1 MKHLLHLFFAYFCE
15 KFEFMTIN
23 KPSFLSQ
30 IPPVLLNL
38 IIINSLFWLA
48 SVILPD
54 KLGFDFTDML
64 GMHYWESDKFHL
76 YQLISYMFMHDTS
89 SISHLFFNMFG
100 LYMFGRILEQVW
112 GSKKFLLYY
121 MVTGVGAA
129 IVQQL
134 FWTFDFWSISEAFST
149 AIAQNS
155 GTALVSQEGFLSHYF
170 QFQNLEAL
178 TAVDI
183 ISMKT
188 ALFNLPVT
196 VGASGALFGILLAF
210 GWLFPDI
217 KLIMIFFPVPIKA
230 RLFVLLYGLAEL
242 FLGVA
247 NFSGD
252 SVAHFA
258 HLGGMIFGVL
268 LILYWRKKGTLYKQ

>member
-1 MKHLLHLFFAYFCE
+1 MN
-15 KFEFMTIN
+15 IN

-30 IPPVLLNL
+30 IPPVVLNL
-38 IIINSLFWLA
+38 IIINTLFWLA
-48 SVILPD
+48 SIILPD
-54 KLGFDFTDML
+54 KLGIDFTDML
-64 GMHYWESDKFHL
+64 GMHYWASDKFQV

-89 SISHLFFNMFG
+89 SIFHLFFNMFG

-112 GSKKFLLYY
+112 GAKKFLFYY

-129 IVQQL
+129 VVQQL
-134 FWTFDFWSISEAFST
+134 FWTIDFWNVSEALNI

-155 GTALVSQEGFLSHYF
+155 GVALVSQEAFLSHYF
-170 QFQNLEAL
+170 HFQNLEAL

-183 ISMKT
+183 VGMKA

-196 VGASGALFGILLAF
+196 IGASGALFGILLAF
-210 GWLFPDI
+210 GWLFPEI
-217 KLIMIFFPVPIKA
+217 KLIMIFFPIPIKA
-230 RLFVLLYGLAEL
+230 RIFVLIYGLAEL

-258 HLGGMIFGVL
+258 HLGGMIFGIL